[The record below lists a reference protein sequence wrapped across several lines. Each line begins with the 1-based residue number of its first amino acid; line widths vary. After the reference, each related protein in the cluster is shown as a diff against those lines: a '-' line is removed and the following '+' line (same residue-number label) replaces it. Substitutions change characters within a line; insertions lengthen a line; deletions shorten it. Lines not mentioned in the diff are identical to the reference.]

1 LFFSLFR
8 DDLNKTADDAI
19 EAAINA
25 ANDKVNIL
33 QNRFM
38 NELFFDPPQ
47 FARAILNVLQKEDA
61 QVHVKILATSGTDV
75 AGLSDTYINVIGMC
89 MLKLQ
94 LLSEDPSRLQFLETR
109 LSTANNSIHTKAL
122 SIDDAFVVV
131 GSQNFDWSA
140 WGDDSFL
147 GDLSEYSLAV
157 DSIDVAAEFNA
168 KFDTESNNVNSYPLI
183 CYNLIYPGTL
193 PLPLQTVIDQASA
206 GSTIFIP
213 AGVYTESVTINK
225 PLVLVGANPSQ
236 TIIRPD
242 GNEPAFQVTSS
253 DVILANMKI
262 SGGDGYGIELFDSS
276 PSSLKNIQINRVV
289 FENNAQGGILAQGL
303 ITGSPMD
310 YAIENNTFI
319 GGADGITI
327 NMIETQSETSVVR
340 DNIFSGQS
348 NAPIHILSTDDSNIE
363 YSYNLFDD
371 CGLGACVTN
380 WVQGSVSA
388 VSSEHDNLFD
398 LDPLFASPEDGAYQL
413 STGSPAIDAGDP
425 ELFHDFFFDGDD
437 DGFIRIDMGAF
448 EYAPIENVAPVVNA
462 GEDQTVSVGE
472 NVDINAT
479 YSDADNTEN
488 HSARIDWGDGT
499 IEDVPVNMTGPGTG
513 DVTGEHSYSSPD
525 DYTVEVCVI
534 DLYGAVG
541 CDSILVT
548 VNSGFPSTGILDN
561 FNRASGSIGSDWSG
575 NTSGYNI
582 ASNQLTVDY
591 SGSNSDIY
599 WSNEPFGANQEAY
612 VTLTDVDGNAWEHD
626 LLLKA
631 QSNNTWGDGV
641 LEVLYDPSGQRVQV
655 WTYEWPAE
663 WVQHGA
669 DIPVTFVDGDHFGAR
684 ALADGT
690 VEVYRN
696 GELLATRDITS
707 WSHYADGGYIG
718 LWFIG
723 AENAVLDD
731 FGGGTVLSGMQSMSM
746 GGTIESQDAET
757 SLTPEQLNV
766 TLTDTGLFWQG
777 VPIGSNQ
784 KASVTFAQLNKNV
797 NAILK
802 PQSNGAWGDGV
813 VQVLYDVSGGRIQVW
828 MYDTQKGWMH
838 IGKDVPAKFTAGDTF
853 TIHISADNTLE
864 ISRNGKVIAKRTL
877 P

>member
-1 LFFSLFR
+1 MNTTKKSLFR
-8 DDLNKTADDAI
+8 MLFIVLIFIALGMFIQTGRSASLYSTEPEPTIIATLRPGVDWVTVRNLPVEASTIWQEDGQVYAFSRPIVDSAQDAALYQELLEGRLNSLPDEQVLTAEVTFKDSLSITGIESLLGQYTIISLLASGQEGSTGRVAYPPEDIPVEFQAEFSQVYEALSGGTPAPSLSPDNYVAATVKSSAPLLRELAQKERVFTVDVGPVDLISYYPNGDFSPLKDVSYDYELHVGSVCEFTLLRNRINELSASGEIPVAVKDELNDLLTDAEI
-19 EAAINA
+19 YQNANDVASARSEMDLFFEALDENSALISEGVLKEVNIVGDCLVAREMQSDPVVGAGSDQAIN
-25 ANDKVNIL
+25 
-33 QNRFM
+33 
-38 NELFFDPPQ
+38 
-47 FARAILNVLQKEDA
+47 
-61 QVHVKILATSGTDV
+61 
-75 AGLSDTYINVIGMC
+75 
-89 MLKLQ
+89 
-94 LLSEDPSRLQFLETR
+94 
-109 LSTANNSIHTKAL
+109 
-122 SIDDAFVVV
+122 
-131 GSQNFDWSA
+131 
-140 WGDDSFL
+140 L
-147 GDLSEYSLAV
+147 G
-157 DSIDVAAEFNA
+157 N
-168 KFDTESNNVNSYPLI
+168 
-183 CYNLIYPGTL
+183 
-193 PLPLQTVIDQASA
+193 
-206 GSTIFIP
+206 
-213 AGVYTESVTINK
+213 
-225 PLVLVGANPSQ
+225 
-236 TIIRPD
+236 
-242 GNEPAFQVTSS
+242 
-253 DVILANMKI
+253 
-262 SGGDGYGIELFDSS
+262 
-276 PSSLKNIQINRVV
+276 
-289 FENNAQGGILAQGL
+289 
-303 ITGSPMD
+303 
-310 YAIENNTFI
+310 
-319 GGADGITI
+319 
-327 NMIETQSETSVVR
+327 
-340 DNIFSGQS
+340 
-348 NAPIHILSTDDSNIE
+348 
-363 YSYNLFDD
+363 
-371 CGLGACVTN
+371 
-380 WVQGSVSA
+380 
-388 VSSEHDNLFD
+388 
-398 LDPLFASPEDGAYQL
+398 
-413 STGSPAIDAGDP
+413 
-425 ELFHDFFFDGDD
+425 
-437 DGFIRIDMGAF
+437 
-448 EYAPIENVAPVVNA
+448 
-462 GEDQTVSVGE
+462 TVSVTA
-472 NVDINAT
+472 NYV
-479 YSDADNTEN
+479 DADNSEPYFT
-488 HSARIDWGDGT
+488 RIDWGDGMV
-499 IEDVPVNMTGPGTG
+499 EDLAVIMTGPGTG
-513 DVTGEHSYSSPD
+513 EVIGQHTYSDTGN
-525 DYTVEVCVI
+525 YTVEVCVT

-541 CDSILVT
+541 CDTLNIT
-548 VNSGFPSTGILDN
+548 VNSDFPSTGILDD
-561 FNRASGSIGSDWSG
+561 FNRMNGPIGSAWSG
-575 NTSGYNI
+575 NTFGCNI
-582 ASNQLTVDY
+582 VSSQLSVDY

-599 WSNEPFGANQEAY
+599 WSNEPFGADQEAY